1 MLSGGKWRLA
11 LWVLAARCNQMF
23 LEMTSCPVRWSRAP
37 CEIKTSLPVTAN
49 AVLITRPGWA
59 ELETLSFIDATVYRL
74 SVWSTNGRWGVL
86 ETCVEN
92 SYYAVYWNLTFNF
105 KGLQKPMRIC
115 KLHANV
121 QSYIINSWGFP
132 VILLWSCNHSA
143 LIWDQQG
150 RKTQGPHWY
159 AADVDFSIISDH
171 KEQSEGRLRLDEN
184 SFARLQ
190 AQTPALNAMT
200 SFTSAAHWDCFQVL
214 LYIVIEQARNTF
226 EKKMILAVTQ
236 AQKNTTET
244 IGYDKIQN
252 ELTWQPV
259 LSVCNSVSK

>member
-49 AVLITRPGWA
+49 AVLITQPGWA

-86 ETCVEN
+86 ETCVETVIMQFTET
-92 SYYAVYWNLTFNF
+92 SPLTSKVYRS
-105 KGLQKPMRIC
+105 Q
-115 KLHANV
+115 
-121 QSYIINSWGFP
+121 WGFANYMLMYKATLSTAE
-132 VILLWSCNHSA
+132 VFLWSYCDRAITLLWSGINKA
-143 LIWDQQG
+143 G
-150 RKTQGPHWY
+150 KTQGPHWY
-159 AADVDFSIISDH
+159 AADVGFSIISDH

-184 SFARLQ
+184 SFARLP

-226 EKKMILAVTQ
+226 EKMMILAVTQ
-236 AQKNTTET
+236 AKKPHRNHW
-244 IGYDKIQN
+244 IWQN
-252 ELTWQPV
+252 
-259 LSVCNSVSK
+259 SKWADMAAGIICV